1 MRGDKVPSKDAG
13 AARGAGAARS
23 AGGVRG
29 AGPPP
34 PVAVPRA
41 PFVVLVLVVVV
52 GGVLGILLLNTKI
65 NENAF
70 VLEDLRQ
77 RQEALDQR
85 EQQLAQEVAQA
96 SSTTQLVAAARRL
109 GLVDRGDDLEYL
121 RLPRDPAGE
130 PDGSRGSSESS
141 ESSGPG
147 ESGESAETGE
157 SDESGEPVGG

>member
-1 MRGDKVPSKDAG
+1 MRGDEVPSKDAG
-13 AARGAGAARS
+13 AA
-23 AGGVRG
+23 RG

-121 RLPRDPAGE
+121 RLPQDPAGE
-130 PDGSRGSSESS
+130 PDGSSRSR